1 MVDITTDTIYLTAA
15 VSCAVG
21 GAYCDYRSRQIP
33 NSLTATSTLLALVL
47 HALLGGW
54 RGVGTAALAGLAAG
68 SVFLVFYLAGGM
80 GGGDVKLIAAV
91 AACAG
96 PSHVVG
102 ILITTALVGGIF
114 ATVLALVSGQLRKTL
129 LNVLTLLSHHRSAGL
144 TPHPDLN
151 LENSRALRLPY
162 GIAIGA
168 GTILTLFSVLR
179 GQ

>member
-1 MVDITTDTIYLTAA
+1 M
-15 VSCAVG
+15 
-21 GAYCDYRSRQIP
+21 
-33 NSLTATSTLLALVL
+33 
-47 HALLGGW
+47 
-54 RGVGTAALAGLAAG
+54 LAGLAAG
-68 SVFLVFYLAGGM
+68 MAFMLFCLAGGM
-80 GGGDVKLIAAV
+80 GGGDVKLMAAV
-91 AACAG
+91 ATCAG

-114 ATVLALVSGQLRKTL
+114 AIVLALVSGRLRQTL
-129 LNVLTLLSHHRSAGL
+129 LNVVTLLSHHSSAGL

-151 LENSRALRLPY
+151 LDNSRALRLPY